1 METKS
6 RKMKFT
12 DLKDMLNQTGEVYGD
27 RPAYIF
33 KTEEKGKFRTITHKE
48 FRENINALGTTLI
61 QMGLKDK
68 RIALI
73 SENRYEWELSYLAV
87 ASGVGVIV
95 PLDKALPDNELES
108 LILRSQV
115 EAIIYSSKYDVIMN
129 TLREKKNTNLKYFIS
144 MDLEENTQG
153 IYAEKALVEKGK
165 KLLTDGNKTYIDAKI
180 DSEKMGIMLF
190 TSGTTAMSKAVMLSH
205 KNLVTNV
212 MDIIQRFDL
221 TDEDRFLSFLPLH
234 HVFECTVGFL
244 YPISIGG
251 SIAFCEGVKHMAENI
266 KEFEITA
273 MISVPAVFDIIYRKV
288 MKTIEKK
295 GKLAN
300 LEKGKKVSQFLLK
313 MKIDL
318 RKQLFKEV
326 HESLGPKLKL
336 VVTGGAA
343 LDPETE
349 KGFNDLGFDVEQGYG
364 LTETAPVIAA
374 ETPKCRRLGS
384 IGKKFPS
391 VEVKID
397 DPDEE
402 GIGELMAKGP
412 SIMLGYYENEEATK
426 SALESDGWFHT
437 GDLAR
442 IDKDGYIYISGRKK
456 SVIVLNNGKNVFPEE
471 IETLLNKVEGIKET
485 FVFEKKEDDG
495 DVKVC
500 VEIVYDKELIKELYN
515 IEGEENIKELIE
527 KIDKIKSEDKVILAG
542 NIPKCINNNIYE
554 IICKKL
560 NEKNVLFIVDATKEL
575 LMNVL
580 KFKPFLIKPNKE
592 ELEETFNEKIESKEE
607 IIEHAKK
614 LQKMGAQNVLVS
626 LGGDGAILVTNENK
640 EYFINA
646 PKGKVLNT
654 VGAGDSMVAGFIAG
668 YEKSGEYEYAF
679 KMGVATGSASAFSMS
694 LATKE
699 EVVNLL
705 KEIN

>member
-33 KTEEKGKFRTITHKE
+33 KTEEKGKFRIITHKE

-68 RIALI
+68 RIAVI

-87 ASGVGVIV
+87 AAGVGVIV

-115 EAIIYSSKYDVIMN
+115 EAIIYSSKYDTIMN

-165 KLLTDGNKTYIDAKI
+165 KLLADGNKTYIDAKI
-180 DSEKMGIMLF
+180 DAEKMGIMLF

-343 LDPETE
+343 LDSETE

-374 ETPKCRRLGS
+374 ETPKCRKLGS

-391 VEVKID
+391 VEVKIE

-402 GIGELMAKGP
+402 GVGELMAKGP

-442 IDKDGYIYISGRKK
+442 IDKDGFIYISGRKK

-515 IEGEENIKELIE
+515 IEGEENIKEFLWDKVKEVNKLMPKYKYVREMVITEEPLI
-527 KIDKIKSEDKVILAG
+527 KTTTLKIKRH
-542 NIPKCINNNIYE
+542 
-554 IICKKL
+554 
-560 NEKNVLFIVDATKEL
+560 
-575 LMNVL
+575 
-580 KFKPFLIKPNKE
+580 E
-592 ELEETFNEKIESKEE
+592 ELK
-607 IIEHAKK
+607 
-614 LQKMGAQNVLVS
+614 
-626 LGGDGAILVTNENK
+626 
-640 EYFINA
+640 
-646 PKGKVLNT
+646 KVL
-654 VGAGDSMVAGFIAG
+654 G
-668 YEKSGEYEYAF
+668 K
-679 KMGVATGSASAFSMS
+679 
-694 LATKE
+694 
-699 EVVNLL
+699 
-705 KEIN
+705 

>member
-6 RKMKFT
+6 KNMKYT
-12 DLKDMLNQTGEVYGD
+12 DLKDMLKQTGEAYGD

-48 FRENINALGTTLI
+48 FRNEINALGTVLI
-61 QMGLKDK
+61 NMGLKDK
-68 RIALI
+68 RIAII
-73 SENRYEWELSYLAV
+73 SENRYEWELSYLAI
-87 ASGVGVIV
+87 ASGVGVVV
-95 PLDKALPDNELES
+95 PLDKSLPDNELES

-115 EAIIYSSKYDVIMN
+115 EAIIYSSKYDTIMG
-129 TLREKKNTNLKYFIS
+129 TLRDKKNTNLKYFIS

-153 IYAEKALVEKGK
+153 IYSEKALIEKGK
-165 KLLTDGNKTYIDAKI
+165 KLLDEGDSTYLNAEIDA
-180 DSEKMGIMLF
+180 DKMGIMLF

-212 MDIIQRFDL
+212 MDINQRFDL
-221 TDEDRFLSFLPLH
+221 TEEDRFLSFLPLH

-251 SIAFCEGVKHMAENI
+251 SIAFCEGVKHMADNI
-266 KEFEITA
+266 KEFGITA

-288 MKTIEKK
+288 MKAIEKK
-295 GKLAN
+295 GKLQN
-300 LEKGKKVSQFLLK
+300 LEKGKKISNLLLK
-313 MKIDL
+313 VKIDL

-326 HESLGPKLKL
+326 HESLGPKLRL

-397 DPDEE
+397 NPDEE

-426 SALESDGWFHT
+426 DALDADGWFHT

-442 IDKDGYIYISGRKK
+442 IDKDGFIYISGRKK

-471 IETLLNKVEGIKET
+471 IETLLNKVEGIKES
-485 FVFEKKEDDG
+485 FVYEKKEDDG

-500 VEIVYDKELIKELYN
+500 VKIVYDKQLIKELYN
-515 IEGEENIKELIE
+515 IEGEEKIKEFLWKKVKDVNRLMPKYKYVREMIISEEELI
-527 KIDKIKSEDKVILAG
+527 KTTTLKIKRHE
-542 NIPKCINNNIYE
+542 E
-554 IICKKL
+554 MKKI
-560 NEKNVLFIVDATKEL
+560 FG
-575 LMNVL
+575 
-580 KFKPFLIKPNKE
+580 
-592 ELEETFNEKIESKEE
+592 
-607 IIEHAKK
+607 
-614 LQKMGAQNVLVS
+614 Q
-626 LGGDGAILVTNENK
+626 
-640 EYFINA
+640 
-646 PKGKVLNT
+646 
-654 VGAGDSMVAGFIAG
+654 
-668 YEKSGEYEYAF
+668 
-679 KMGVATGSASAFSMS
+679 
-694 LATKE
+694 
-699 EVVNLL
+699 
-705 KEIN
+705 

>member
-318 RKQLFKEV
+318 RKQLYKEV

-442 IDKDGYIYISGRKK
+442 IDKDGFIYISGRKK

-515 IEGEENIKELIE
+515 IEGEENIKEFLWDKVKEVNKLMPKYKYVREMVITEEPLI
-527 KIDKIKSEDKVILAG
+527 KTTTLKIKRH
-542 NIPKCINNNIYE
+542 
-554 IICKKL
+554 
-560 NEKNVLFIVDATKEL
+560 
-575 LMNVL
+575 
-580 KFKPFLIKPNKE
+580 E
-592 ELEETFNEKIESKEE
+592 ELK
-607 IIEHAKK
+607 
-614 LQKMGAQNVLVS
+614 
-626 LGGDGAILVTNENK
+626 
-640 EYFINA
+640 
-646 PKGKVLNT
+646 KVL
-654 VGAGDSMVAGFIAG
+654 G
-668 YEKSGEYEYAF
+668 K
-679 KMGVATGSASAFSMS
+679 
-694 LATKE
+694 
-699 EVVNLL
+699 
-705 KEIN
+705 

>member
-234 HVFECTVGFL
+234 HVFECTVGFV

-374 ETPKCRRLGS
+374 ETPKCRKLGS

-442 IDKDGYIYISGRKK
+442 IDKDGFIYISGRKK

-515 IEGEENIKELIE
+515 IEGEENIKEFLWDKVKEVNKLMPKYKYVREMVITEEPLI
-527 KIDKIKSEDKVILAG
+527 KTTTLKIKRH
-542 NIPKCINNNIYE
+542 
-554 IICKKL
+554 
-560 NEKNVLFIVDATKEL
+560 
-575 LMNVL
+575 
-580 KFKPFLIKPNKE
+580 E
-592 ELEETFNEKIESKEE
+592 ELK
-607 IIEHAKK
+607 
-614 LQKMGAQNVLVS
+614 
-626 LGGDGAILVTNENK
+626 
-640 EYFINA
+640 
-646 PKGKVLNT
+646 KVL
-654 VGAGDSMVAGFIAG
+654 G
-668 YEKSGEYEYAF
+668 K
-679 KMGVATGSASAFSMS
+679 
-694 LATKE
+694 
-699 EVVNLL
+699 
-705 KEIN
+705 

>member
-73 SENRYEWELSYLAV
+73 SENRYELELSYLAV

-515 IEGEENIKELIE
+515 IEGEENIKEFLWDKVKEVNKLMPKYKYVREMVITEEPLI
-527 KIDKIKSEDKVILAG
+527 KTTTLKIKRH
-542 NIPKCINNNIYE
+542 
-554 IICKKL
+554 
-560 NEKNVLFIVDATKEL
+560 
-575 LMNVL
+575 
-580 KFKPFLIKPNKE
+580 E
-592 ELEETFNEKIESKEE
+592 ELK
-607 IIEHAKK
+607 
-614 LQKMGAQNVLVS
+614 
-626 LGGDGAILVTNENK
+626 
-640 EYFINA
+640 
-646 PKGKVLNT
+646 KVL
-654 VGAGDSMVAGFIAG
+654 G
-668 YEKSGEYEYAF
+668 K
-679 KMGVATGSASAFSMS
+679 
-694 LATKE
+694 
-699 EVVNLL
+699 
-705 KEIN
+705 

>member
-1 METKS
+1 MESKL

-12 DLKDMLNQTGEVYGD
+12 DLKDMLKQTGEVYGN

-33 KTEEKGKFRTITHKE
+33 KDNGSMKTISHKE
-48 FRENINALGTTLI
+48 FRDEINALGTVLI
-61 QMGLKDK
+61 NMGLKDK
-68 RIALI
+68 RIAVI
-73 SENRYEWELSYLAV
+73 SENRYEWELSYLAI
-87 ASGVGVIV
+87 AAGVGVVV

-115 EAIIYSSKYDVIMN
+115 EAIFYSSKYDAIMN

-144 MDLEENTQG
+144 MDLQENTNG
-153 IYAEKALVEKGK
+153 IYSQKALLEKGK
-165 KLLTDGNKTYIDAKI
+165 KLLEEGNKQYLDAKI
-180 DSEKMGIMLF
+180 DADKMGIMLF

-221 TDEDRFLSFLPLH
+221 TEEDRFLSFLPLH

-244 YPISIGG
+244 YPVSIGG
-251 SIAFCEGVKHMAENI
+251 SIAFCEGVKHMADNI
-266 KEFEITA
+266 KEFDITA

-295 GKLAN
+295 GKMAT
-300 LEKGKKVSQFLLK
+300 LEKGKKISNVLLK
-313 MKIDL
+313 VKIDL

-426 SALESDGWFHT
+426 SALEPDGWFHT

-442 IDKDGYIYISGRKK
+442 IDKDGFIYIAGRKK

-485 FVFEKKEDDG
+485 FVYEKKEDDG

-500 VEIVYDKELIKELYN
+500 VEIVYDKEMIKDLYHIEDEEKIKEFLWEKVKEVNKLMPKYKYVREMIATEEPLIKTTTL
-515 IEGEENIKELIE
+515 
-527 KIDKIKSEDKVILAG
+527 KIKRH
-542 NIPKCINNNIYE
+542 
-554 IICKKL
+554 
-560 NEKNVLFIVDATKEL
+560 
-575 LMNVL
+575 
-580 KFKPFLIKPNKE
+580 E
-592 ELEETFNEKIESKEE
+592 ELK
-607 IIEHAKK
+607 
-614 LQKMGAQNVLVS
+614 
-626 LGGDGAILVTNENK
+626 
-640 EYFINA
+640 
-646 PKGKVLNT
+646 KVL
-654 VGAGDSMVAGFIAG
+654 G
-668 YEKSGEYEYAF
+668 K
-679 KMGVATGSASAFSMS
+679 
-694 LATKE
+694 
-699 EVVNLL
+699 
-705 KEIN
+705 

>member
-87 ASGVGVIV
+87 AAGVGVIV

-374 ETPKCRRLGS
+374 ETPKCRKLGS

-442 IDKDGYIYISGRKK
+442 IDKDGFIYISGRKK

-515 IEGEENIKELIE
+515 IEGEENIKEFLWDKVKEVNKLMPKYKYVREMVITEEPLI
-527 KIDKIKSEDKVILAG
+527 KTTTLKIKRH
-542 NIPKCINNNIYE
+542 
-554 IICKKL
+554 
-560 NEKNVLFIVDATKEL
+560 
-575 LMNVL
+575 
-580 KFKPFLIKPNKE
+580 E
-592 ELEETFNEKIESKEE
+592 ELK
-607 IIEHAKK
+607 
-614 LQKMGAQNVLVS
+614 
-626 LGGDGAILVTNENK
+626 
-640 EYFINA
+640 
-646 PKGKVLNT
+646 KVL
-654 VGAGDSMVAGFIAG
+654 G
-668 YEKSGEYEYAF
+668 K
-679 KMGVATGSASAFSMS
+679 
-694 LATKE
+694 
-699 EVVNLL
+699 
-705 KEIN
+705 

>member
-1 METKS
+1 MHFRESRKEIENKMETKS

-33 KTEEKGKFRTITHKE
+33 KTEEKGKFRIITHKE

-68 RIALI
+68 RIAVI

-87 ASGVGVIV
+87 VAGVGVIV

-115 EAIIYSSKYDVIMN
+115 EAIIYSSKYDAIMN

-165 KLLTDGNKTYIDAKI
+165 KLLADGNKTYIDAKI

-402 GIGELMAKGP
+402 GVGELMAKGP

-442 IDKDGYIYISGRKK
+442 IDKDGFIYISGRKK

-500 VEIVYDKELIKELYN
+500 VEIVYDKELIKELYH
-515 IEGEENIKELIE
+515 IEGEENIKEFLWDKVKEVNKLMPKYKYVREMVITEEPLI
-527 KIDKIKSEDKVILAG
+527 KTTTLKIKRH
-542 NIPKCINNNIYE
+542 
-554 IICKKL
+554 
-560 NEKNVLFIVDATKEL
+560 
-575 LMNVL
+575 
-580 KFKPFLIKPNKE
+580 E
-592 ELEETFNEKIESKEE
+592 ELK
-607 IIEHAKK
+607 
-614 LQKMGAQNVLVS
+614 
-626 LGGDGAILVTNENK
+626 
-640 EYFINA
+640 
-646 PKGKVLNT
+646 KVL
-654 VGAGDSMVAGFIAG
+654 
-668 YEKSGEYEYAF
+668 EK
-679 KMGVATGSASAFSMS
+679 
-694 LATKE
+694 
-699 EVVNLL
+699 
-705 KEIN
+705 

>member
-251 SIAFCEGVKHMAENI
+251 AIAFCEGVKHMAENI

-442 IDKDGYIYISGRKK
+442 IDKDGFIYISGRKK

-515 IEGEENIKELIE
+515 IEGEENIKEFLWDKVKEVNKLMPKYKYVREMVITEEPLI
-527 KIDKIKSEDKVILAG
+527 KTTTLKIKRH
-542 NIPKCINNNIYE
+542 
-554 IICKKL
+554 
-560 NEKNVLFIVDATKEL
+560 
-575 LMNVL
+575 
-580 KFKPFLIKPNKE
+580 E
-592 ELEETFNEKIESKEE
+592 ELK
-607 IIEHAKK
+607 
-614 LQKMGAQNVLVS
+614 
-626 LGGDGAILVTNENK
+626 
-640 EYFINA
+640 
-646 PKGKVLNT
+646 KVL
-654 VGAGDSMVAGFIAG
+654 G
-668 YEKSGEYEYAF
+668 K
-679 KMGVATGSASAFSMS
+679 
-694 LATKE
+694 
-699 EVVNLL
+699 
-705 KEIN
+705 

>member
-1 METKS
+1 
-6 RKMKFT
+6 MKFT

-33 KTEEKGKFRTITHKE
+33 KTEEKGKFRIITHKE

-68 RIALI
+68 RIAVI

-87 ASGVGVIV
+87 AAGVGVIV

-442 IDKDGYIYISGRKK
+442 IDKDGFIYISGRKK

-515 IEGEENIKELIE
+515 IEGEENIKEFLWDKVKEVNKLMPKYKYVREMVITEEPLI
-527 KIDKIKSEDKVILAG
+527 KTTTLKIKRH
-542 NIPKCINNNIYE
+542 
-554 IICKKL
+554 
-560 NEKNVLFIVDATKEL
+560 
-575 LMNVL
+575 
-580 KFKPFLIKPNKE
+580 E
-592 ELEETFNEKIESKEE
+592 ELK
-607 IIEHAKK
+607 
-614 LQKMGAQNVLVS
+614 
-626 LGGDGAILVTNENK
+626 
-640 EYFINA
+640 
-646 PKGKVLNT
+646 KVL
-654 VGAGDSMVAGFIAG
+654 
-668 YEKSGEYEYAF
+668 EK
-679 KMGVATGSASAFSMS
+679 
-694 LATKE
+694 
-699 EVVNLL
+699 
-705 KEIN
+705 

>member
-1 METKS
+1 MHFRESRKEIENKMETKS

-33 KTEEKGKFRTITHKE
+33 KTEEKGKFRIITHKE

-68 RIALI
+68 RIAVI

-87 ASGVGVIV
+87 VAGVGVIV

-115 EAIIYSSKYDVIMN
+115 EAIIYSSKYDAIMN

-165 KLLTDGNKTYIDAKI
+165 KLLADGNKTYIDAKI
-180 DSEKMGIMLF
+180 DAEKMGIMLF

-402 GIGELMAKGP
+402 GVGDLMAKGP
-412 SIMLGYYENEEATK
+412 SIMLGDYENEEATK

-442 IDKDGYIYISGRKK
+442 IDKDGFIYISGRKK

-515 IEGEENIKELIE
+515 IEGEENIKEFLWDKVKEVNKLMPKYKYVREMVITEEPLI
-527 KIDKIKSEDKVILAG
+527 KTTTLKIKRH
-542 NIPKCINNNIYE
+542 
-554 IICKKL
+554 
-560 NEKNVLFIVDATKEL
+560 
-575 LMNVL
+575 
-580 KFKPFLIKPNKE
+580 E
-592 ELEETFNEKIESKEE
+592 ELK
-607 IIEHAKK
+607 
-614 LQKMGAQNVLVS
+614 
-626 LGGDGAILVTNENK
+626 
-640 EYFINA
+640 
-646 PKGKVLNT
+646 KVL
-654 VGAGDSMVAGFIAG
+654 G
-668 YEKSGEYEYAF
+668 K
-679 KMGVATGSASAFSMS
+679 
-694 LATKE
+694 
-699 EVVNLL
+699 
-705 KEIN
+705 

>member
-12 DLKDMLNQTGEVYGD
+12 DLKDMLNQTGKVYGD

-33 KTEEKGKFRTITHKE
+33 KTEEKGKFRIITHKE

-68 RIALI
+68 RIAVI

-115 EAIIYSSKYDVIMN
+115 EAIIYSSKYDAIMN

-165 KLLTDGNKTYIDAKI
+165 KLLADGNKTYIDAKI
-180 DSEKMGIMLF
+180 DAEKMGIMLF

-442 IDKDGYIYISGRKK
+442 IDKDGFIYISGRKK

-515 IEGEENIKELIE
+515 IEGEENIKEFLWDKVKEVNKLMPKYKYVREMVITEEPLI
-527 KIDKIKSEDKVILAG
+527 KTTTLKIKRH
-542 NIPKCINNNIYE
+542 
-554 IICKKL
+554 
-560 NEKNVLFIVDATKEL
+560 
-575 LMNVL
+575 
-580 KFKPFLIKPNKE
+580 E
-592 ELEETFNEKIESKEE
+592 ELK
-607 IIEHAKK
+607 
-614 LQKMGAQNVLVS
+614 
-626 LGGDGAILVTNENK
+626 
-640 EYFINA
+640 
-646 PKGKVLNT
+646 KVL
-654 VGAGDSMVAGFIAG
+654 G
-668 YEKSGEYEYAF
+668 K
-679 KMGVATGSASAFSMS
+679 
-694 LATKE
+694 
-699 EVVNLL
+699 
-705 KEIN
+705 

>member
-33 KTEEKGKFRTITHKE
+33 KTEEKGKFRIITHKE

-68 RIALI
+68 RIAVI

-87 ASGVGVIV
+87 AAGVGVIV

-108 LILRSQV
+108 LILRSQA
-115 EAIIYSSKYDVIMN
+115 EAIIYSSKYDAIMK

-165 KLLTDGNKTYIDAKI
+165 KLLADGNKTYIDAKI
-180 DSEKMGIMLF
+180 DAEKMGIMLF

-251 SIAFCEGVKHMAENI
+251 AIAFCEGVKHMADNI

-442 IDKDGYIYISGRKK
+442 IDKDGFIYISGRKK

-515 IEGEENIKELIE
+515 IEGEENIKEFLWDKVKEVNKLMPKYKYVREMVITEEPLI
-527 KIDKIKSEDKVILAG
+527 KTTTLKIKRH
-542 NIPKCINNNIYE
+542 
-554 IICKKL
+554 
-560 NEKNVLFIVDATKEL
+560 
-575 LMNVL
+575 
-580 KFKPFLIKPNKE
+580 E
-592 ELEETFNEKIESKEE
+592 ELK
-607 IIEHAKK
+607 
-614 LQKMGAQNVLVS
+614 
-626 LGGDGAILVTNENK
+626 
-640 EYFINA
+640 
-646 PKGKVLNT
+646 KVL
-654 VGAGDSMVAGFIAG
+654 G
-668 YEKSGEYEYAF
+668 K
-679 KMGVATGSASAFSMS
+679 
-694 LATKE
+694 
-699 EVVNLL
+699 
-705 KEIN
+705 

>member
-1 METKS
+1 MEY
-6 RKMKFT
+6 T
-12 DLKDMLNQTGEVYGD
+12 DLKDMMKKSGELYGEC
-27 RPAYIF
+27 PAYKF
-33 KTEEKGKFRTITHKE
+33 KTETPGEFRIITHKE
-48 FRENINALGTTLI
+48 FRNQINALGTALI

-68 RIALI
+68 RIAVI
-73 SENRYEWELSYLAV
+73 SENRYEWELSYLAI
-87 ASGVGVIV
+87 AAGVGVVV

-115 EAIIYSSKYDVIMN
+115 EAIIYSSKYDTIMG
-129 TLREKKNTNLKYFIS
+129 TLRDKKNTNLKYFIS

-153 IYAEKALVEKGK
+153 IYSEKTLIEKGK
-165 KLLTDGNKTYIDAKI
+165 KLLSDGNTSYLDAKI
-180 DSEKMGIMLF
+180 DAEKMGIMLF

-205 KNLVTNV
+205 KNLVTNM

-221 TDEDRFLSFLPLH
+221 TEEDRFLSFLPLH

-251 SIAFCEGVKHMAENI
+251 SIAFCEGVKHMADNI
-266 KEFEITA
+266 KEFDITA

-288 MKTIEKK
+288 MKAIEKK
-295 GKLAN
+295 GKLQN
-300 LEKGKKVSQFLLK
+300 LEKGKKISSLLLK
-313 MKIDL
+313 VKIDL

-343 LDPETE
+343 LDSETE

-397 DPDEE
+397 NPDEE
-402 GIGELMAKGP
+402 GIGELLAKGP

-426 SALESDGWFHT
+426 EALDADGWFHT

-442 IDKDGYIYISGRKK
+442 IDKDGFIYISGRKK

-471 IETLLNKVEGIKET
+471 IETLLNKVEGIKES
-485 FVFEKKEDDG
+485 FVYEKKEADG

-500 VEIVYDKELIKELYN
+500 VKIVYDKQLIKELYN
-515 IEGEENIKELIE
+515 IEGEEKIKEFLWEKVKDVNRLMPKYKYVREMIISEEELI
-527 KIDKIKSEDKVILAG
+527 KTTTLKIKRHEEMKKIL
-542 NIPKCINNNIYE
+542 
-554 IICKKL
+554 
-560 NEKNVLFIVDATKEL
+560 
-575 LMNVL
+575 
-580 KFKPFLIKPNKE
+580 
-592 ELEETFNEKIESKEE
+592 
-607 IIEHAKK
+607 
-614 LQKMGAQNVLVS
+614 
-626 LGGDGAILVTNENK
+626 
-640 EYFINA
+640 
-646 PKGKVLNT
+646 GK
-654 VGAGDSMVAGFIAG
+654 
-668 YEKSGEYEYAF
+668 
-679 KMGVATGSASAFSMS
+679 
-694 LATKE
+694 
-699 EVVNLL
+699 
-705 KEIN
+705 

>member
-1 METKS
+1 MESKS
-6 RKMKFT
+6 RKMKFA
-12 DLKDMLNQTGEVYGD
+12 DLKDMLKQTGEVYGN

-33 KTEEKGKFRTITHKE
+33 KDNGSMKTISHKE
-48 FRENINALGTTLI
+48 FRDEINALGTVLI
-61 QMGLKDK
+61 NMGLKDK
-68 RIALI
+68 RIAVI
-73 SENRYEWELSYLAV
+73 SENRYEWELSYLAI
-87 ASGVGVIV
+87 AAGVGVVV

-115 EAIIYSSKYDVIMN
+115 EAIFYSSKYDTIMN

-144 MDLEENTQG
+144 MDLQENTNG
-153 IYAEKALVEKGK
+153 IYSQKALQEKGK
-165 KLLTDGNKTYIDAKI
+165 KLLEEGNKQYLDAKI
-180 DSEKMGIMLF
+180 DADKMGIMLF

-221 TDEDRFLSFLPLH
+221 TEEDRFLSFLPLH

-244 YPISIGG
+244 YPVSIGG
-251 SIAFCEGVKHMAENI
+251 SIAFCEGVKHMADNI
-266 KEFEITA
+266 KEFDITA

-295 GKLAN
+295 GKMAT
-300 LEKGKKVSQFLLK
+300 LEKGKKISNVLLK
-313 MKIDL
+313 VKIDL

-426 SALESDGWFHT
+426 SALEPDGWFHT

-442 IDKDGYIYISGRKK
+442 IDKDGFIYIAGRKK

-485 FVFEKKEDDG
+485 FVYEKKEDDG

-500 VEIVYDKELIKELYN
+500 VEIVYDKEMIKDLYHIEDEEKIKEFLWKKVKEVNKLMPKYKYVREMIATEEPLIKTTTL
-515 IEGEENIKELIE
+515 
-527 KIDKIKSEDKVILAG
+527 KIKRH
-542 NIPKCINNNIYE
+542 
-554 IICKKL
+554 
-560 NEKNVLFIVDATKEL
+560 
-575 LMNVL
+575 
-580 KFKPFLIKPNKE
+580 E
-592 ELEETFNEKIESKEE
+592 ELK
-607 IIEHAKK
+607 
-614 LQKMGAQNVLVS
+614 
-626 LGGDGAILVTNENK
+626 
-640 EYFINA
+640 
-646 PKGKVLNT
+646 KVL
-654 VGAGDSMVAGFIAG
+654 G
-668 YEKSGEYEYAF
+668 K
-679 KMGVATGSASAFSMS
+679 
-694 LATKE
+694 
-699 EVVNLL
+699 
-705 KEIN
+705 

>member
-165 KLLTDGNKTYIDAKI
+165 KLLADGNKTYIDAKI

-412 SIMLGYYENEEATK
+412 SIILGYYENEEATK

-515 IEGEENIKELIE
+515 IEGEENIKEFLWDKVKEVNKLMPKYKYVREMVITEEPLI
-527 KIDKIKSEDKVILAG
+527 KTTTLKIKRH
-542 NIPKCINNNIYE
+542 
-554 IICKKL
+554 
-560 NEKNVLFIVDATKEL
+560 
-575 LMNVL
+575 
-580 KFKPFLIKPNKE
+580 E
-592 ELEETFNEKIESKEE
+592 ELK
-607 IIEHAKK
+607 
-614 LQKMGAQNVLVS
+614 
-626 LGGDGAILVTNENK
+626 
-640 EYFINA
+640 
-646 PKGKVLNT
+646 KVL
-654 VGAGDSMVAGFIAG
+654 G
-668 YEKSGEYEYAF
+668 K
-679 KMGVATGSASAFSMS
+679 
-694 LATKE
+694 
-699 EVVNLL
+699 
-705 KEIN
+705 

>member
-6 RKMKFT
+6 KNMKYT
-12 DLKDMLNQTGEVYGD
+12 DLKDMLKQTGEAYGD

-48 FRENINALGTTLI
+48 FRNEINALGTVLI
-61 QMGLKDK
+61 NMGLKDK
-68 RIALI
+68 RIAII
-73 SENRYEWELSYLAV
+73 SENRYEWELSYLAI
-87 ASGVGVIV
+87 ASGVGVVV
-95 PLDKALPDNELES
+95 PLDKSLPDNELES

-115 EAIIYSSKYDVIMN
+115 EAIIYSSKYDTIMG
-129 TLREKKNTNLKYFIS
+129 TLRDKKNTNLKYFIS
-144 MDLEENTQG
+144 MDLGENTQG
-153 IYAEKALVEKGK
+153 IYSEKALIEKGK
-165 KLLTDGNKTYIDAKI
+165 KLLNEGDSTYLNAEIDA
-180 DSEKMGIMLF
+180 DKMGIMLF

-212 MDIIQRFDL
+212 MDITQRFDL
-221 TDEDRFLSFLPLH
+221 TEEDRFLSFLPLH

-251 SIAFCEGVKHMAENI
+251 SIAFCEGVKHMADNI
-266 KEFEITA
+266 KEFGITA

-288 MKTIEKK
+288 MKAIEKK
-295 GKLAN
+295 GKLQN
-300 LEKGKKVSQFLLK
+300 LEKGKKISNLLLK
-313 MKIDL
+313 VKIDL

-326 HESLGPKLKL
+326 HESLGPKLRL

-343 LDPETE
+343 LDSETE

-397 DPDEE
+397 NPDEE

-426 SALESDGWFHT
+426 DALDADGWFHT

-442 IDKDGYIYISGRKK
+442 IDKDGFIYISGRKK

-471 IETLLNKVEGIKET
+471 IETLLNKVEGIKES
-485 FVFEKKEDDG
+485 FVYEKKEADG

-500 VEIVYDKELIKELYN
+500 VKIVYDKQLIKELYN
-515 IEGEENIKELIE
+515 IEGEEKIKEFLWDKVKEVNKLMPKYKYVREMIISEEELI
-527 KIDKIKSEDKVILAG
+527 KTTTLKIKRHEEMKKIL
-542 NIPKCINNNIYE
+542 
-554 IICKKL
+554 
-560 NEKNVLFIVDATKEL
+560 
-575 LMNVL
+575 
-580 KFKPFLIKPNKE
+580 
-592 ELEETFNEKIESKEE
+592 
-607 IIEHAKK
+607 
-614 LQKMGAQNVLVS
+614 
-626 LGGDGAILVTNENK
+626 
-640 EYFINA
+640 
-646 PKGKVLNT
+646 GK
-654 VGAGDSMVAGFIAG
+654 
-668 YEKSGEYEYAF
+668 
-679 KMGVATGSASAFSMS
+679 
-694 LATKE
+694 
-699 EVVNLL
+699 
-705 KEIN
+705 

>member
-87 ASGVGVIV
+87 AAGVGVIV

-115 EAIIYSSKYDVIMN
+115 EAIIYSSKYDAIMK

-165 KLLTDGNKTYIDAKI
+165 KLLADGNKTYIDAKI

-442 IDKDGYIYISGRKK
+442 IDKDGFIYISGRKK

-515 IEGEENIKELIE
+515 IEGEENIKEFLWDKVKEVNKLMPKYKYVREMVITEEPLI
-527 KIDKIKSEDKVILAG
+527 KTTTLKIKRH
-542 NIPKCINNNIYE
+542 
-554 IICKKL
+554 
-560 NEKNVLFIVDATKEL
+560 
-575 LMNVL
+575 
-580 KFKPFLIKPNKE
+580 E
-592 ELEETFNEKIESKEE
+592 ELK
-607 IIEHAKK
+607 
-614 LQKMGAQNVLVS
+614 
-626 LGGDGAILVTNENK
+626 
-640 EYFINA
+640 
-646 PKGKVLNT
+646 KVL
-654 VGAGDSMVAGFIAG
+654 G
-668 YEKSGEYEYAF
+668 K
-679 KMGVATGSASAFSMS
+679 
-694 LATKE
+694 
-699 EVVNLL
+699 
-705 KEIN
+705 

>member
-33 KTEEKGKFRTITHKE
+33 KTEEKGKFRTIKHKE

-68 RIALI
+68 RIAVI

-87 ASGVGVIV
+87 VAGVGVIV

-115 EAIIYSSKYDVIMN
+115 EAIIYSSKYDAIMN

-165 KLLTDGNKTYIDAKI
+165 KLLADGNKTYIDAKI
-180 DSEKMGIMLF
+180 DAEKMGIMLF

-343 LDPETE
+343 LDSETE

-442 IDKDGYIYISGRKK
+442 IDKDGFIYISGRKK

-515 IEGEENIKELIE
+515 IEGEENIKEFLWDKVKEVNKLMPKYKYVREMVITEEPLI
-527 KIDKIKSEDKVILAG
+527 KTTTLKIKRH
-542 NIPKCINNNIYE
+542 
-554 IICKKL
+554 
-560 NEKNVLFIVDATKEL
+560 
-575 LMNVL
+575 
-580 KFKPFLIKPNKE
+580 E
-592 ELEETFNEKIESKEE
+592 ELK
-607 IIEHAKK
+607 
-614 LQKMGAQNVLVS
+614 
-626 LGGDGAILVTNENK
+626 
-640 EYFINA
+640 
-646 PKGKVLNT
+646 KVL
-654 VGAGDSMVAGFIAG
+654 G
-668 YEKSGEYEYAF
+668 K
-679 KMGVATGSASAFSMS
+679 
-694 LATKE
+694 
-699 EVVNLL
+699 
-705 KEIN
+705 